1 MTKEIPVID
10 ADASSTTKKHIDQNG
25 FFLIKLIESKISVEY
40 YANVIRNNKVVS
52 GKLQMIFTGSDAERV
67 SNAIEHHVPELR
79 KDHYMY
85 LGRELMKAELALK
98 TNTRYEQDS

>member
-1 MTKEIPVID
+1 MTKEIPVIE
-10 ADASSTTKKHIDQNG
+10 ADATYDTKKHLDHNG
-25 FFLIKLIESKISVEY
+25 FFLIKLIENTISVEY
-40 YANVIRNNKVVS
+40 YANVIRNKKVVS
-52 GKLQMIFTGSDAERV
+52 GTLQMIFTGSDAERL
-67 SNAIEHHVPELR
+67 SNAIEHHVPELQ